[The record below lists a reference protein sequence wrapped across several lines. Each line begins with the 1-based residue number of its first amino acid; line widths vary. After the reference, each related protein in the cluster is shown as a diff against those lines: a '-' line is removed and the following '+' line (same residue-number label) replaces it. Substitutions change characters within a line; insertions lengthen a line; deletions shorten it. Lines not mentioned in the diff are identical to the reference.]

1 MSFAFV
7 DDPAELPLLRRALES
22 EPWLALDCEAAG
34 FHRYSDRLCL
44 LQISTSSATQI
55 VDPLALD
62 PRAALRGPLEDPDIE
77 VLMHGADYDL
87 RLLDRDLGVGLR
99 GLFDTQV
106 AAALLGENSLGLA
119 ALLERHLGVKL
130 SKKFQRAD
138 WARRPLPSDMMEYA
152 ASDTM
157 HLRELA
163 DLLRTR
169 LNQVGRLAWALDECR
184 FLEEARWE
192 DERSDEVEDPVVRVR
207 GARDLTPR
215 EVAFLREA
223 LSWRDGIARERD
235 KAPFRIAGDPAL
247 LETVVRRPGTT
258 GQLAEVRGF
267 NRALASQEG
276 QDLLD
281 RMAQV
286 ALLPEE
292 EIVPYPRRAR
302 IGPGRLTPEA
312 EERAVRLKEIRNRRA
327 DELGIDRGTLL
338 PNAVLFEIARREPH
352 SPDEL
357 DAVPGLRH
365 WQAEALGEALLAT
378 LNKRRVAAR

>member
-1 MSFAFV
+1 MSFALV
-7 DDPAELPLLRRALES
+7 DDPAELPLLRRALAS

-55 VDPLALD
+55 VDPLAFD
-62 PRAALRGPLEDPDIE
+62 PGDALRGPLEDPAIE

-106 AAALLGENSLGLA
+106 AAALLGESSLGLA

-138 WARRPLPSDMMEYA
+138 WALRPLPNDMLEYA
-152 ASDTM
+152 ASDTI
-157 HLRELA
+157 HLRKLA
-163 DLLRTR
+163 DLLRER
-169 LNQVGRLAWALDECR
+169 LEEAGRLAWALDECR

-192 DERSDEVEDPVVRVR
+192 TERSDEVEDPVVRVR

-223 LSWRDGIARERD
+223 LAWRDGIAHARD
-235 KAPFRIAGDPAL
+235 KAPFRIAGDQAL
-247 LETVVRRPGTT
+247 LEVVVRRPGTP

-276 QDLLD
+276 QDLLE
-281 RMAQV
+281 RMAGV
-286 ALLPEE
+286 ALLPDGD
-292 EIVPYPRRAR
+292 IVPYPRRAR
-302 IGPGRLTPEA
+302 TGPGRPTPDA
-312 EERAVRLKEIRNRRA
+312 EERAVRLKEVRNRRA
-327 DELGIDRGTLL
+327 DELGIDRGMLL
-338 PNAVLFEIARREPH
+338 PNTVLFEIARREPR

-357 DAVPGLRH
+357 DAVPGLRR
-365 WQAEALGEALLAT
+365 WQSEALGETLLAT

>member
-1 MSFAFV
+1 MSFVFV
-7 DDPAELPLLRRALES
+7 DDPTDLPMLRRALAS

-44 LQISTSSATQI
+44 LQISTSSATYL
-55 VDPLALD
+55 VDTLAFD
-62 PRAALRGPLEDPDIE
+62 PGDSLRGPLEDPAIE

-106 AAALLGENSLGLA
+106 AAALLGESSLGLA

-138 WARRPLPSDMMEYA
+138 WARRPLPDDMLEYA
-152 ASDTM
+152 ASDTIYL
-157 HLRELA
+157 HKLA
-163 DLLRTR
+163 DLLRAR
-169 LNQVGRLAWALDECR
+169 LDEAGRRAWVLDECR

-192 DERSDEVEDPVVRVR
+192 SERSDEIEDPVARVR

-223 LSWRDGIARERD
+223 LSWRDSVARTRD
-235 KAPFRIAGDPAL
+235 KAPFRIAGDQAL
-247 LETVVRRPGTT
+247 LEVVVRRPGTP
-258 GQLAEVRGF
+258 GQLAEVKGF
-267 NRALASQEG
+267 SRALASQEG
-276 QDLLD
+276 QDLLE
-281 RMAQV
+281 RMARV
-286 ALLPEE
+286 ALLPEG

-302 IGPGRLTPEA
+302 TGPSRLSPDA
-312 EERAVRLKEIRNRRA
+312 EERAVRLKEVRNRRA

-338 PNAVLFEIARREPH
+338 PNAALFEIARREPR
-352 SPDEL
+352 SRDEL
-357 DAVPGLRH
+357 DTVPGLRR
-365 WQAEALGEALLAT
+365 WQADAVGETLLAT
-378 LNKRRVAAR
+378 LNKRGDAAR